1 MKKAVIVLEVVLIA
15 LIVVA
20 SGWYHYRETKVIL
33 NAPTKEEVREIVAE
47 EVASIPPQTSVSAIY
62 MICDV
67 AESSAAKV
75 SVIIPNGS
83 VLILDAPMDAPDYFE
98 EVVIESTDLDDYS
111 TYKIVGLR

>member
-1 MKKAVIVLEVVLIA
+1 MKKTIIFFEVLLIVL
-15 LIVVA
+15 IVIA
-20 SGWYHYRETKVIL
+20 SGWYQYRETKIIL

-47 EVASIPPQTSVSAIY
+47 EVASMPPQTSVSAIY

-67 AESSAAKV
+67 AEPSAAKV

-83 VLILDAPMDAPDYFE
+83 VLVLDAPVDAPDYFE

>member
-1 MKKAVIVLEVVLIA
+1 MKKSIVALEVILI
-15 LIVVA
+15 IVIIA
-20 SGWYHYRETKVIL
+20 ISGWYSYREAKLVF

-67 AESSAAKV
+67 VEPSAAKV

-83 VLILDAPMDAPDYFE
+83 ILVLDAPVDAPDYFE

>member
-1 MKKAVIVLEVVLIA
+1 MKKLIVALEVILIAVIIVISAWYDYCETRLVL
-15 LIVVA
+15 
-20 SGWYHYRETKVIL
+20 T
-33 NAPTKEEVREIVAE
+33 APTKEEVKEIIAE
-47 EVASIPPQTSVSAIY
+47 EVASMPPQTSVSAIY

-67 AESSAAKV
+67 AEPSSAKV

-83 VLILDAPMDAPDYFE
+83 ILVLDAPVDAPDYFE